1 MRAEPGSGAGAGQ
14 GLTIAVVGAGVAGLS
29 VATLL
34 DRAGHRVTVFER
46 FDASRPVGS
55 GLMLQPTGL
64 AALERFG
71 LRAEIERRGARIDRL
86 HGKTD
91 RGTTIFDLG
100 YADLD
105 PALYA
110 VAVHRAALHGVLWQ
124 AFAAGTAALETGFAV
139 ADLDDRH
146 ADGALSLVDE
156 AGRRAG
162 PFALVVD
169 ASGAQSKLRTR
180 LSTRPPKPYPYGA
193 VWTTAADIGIAP
205 GRLDQRYVAARTM
218 LGYLPIGSIDGTGE
232 PLAALFWSLKPGD
245 HGSWRDGFA
254 RWQTETQA
262 LWPALAP
269 LIAALDG
276 PEGFTL
282 AHYQHFTASRFHDG
296 RLVLIGDAAH
306 ATSPQLGQGAN
317 QGLLDAVALADV
329 LDSTRDLPVAL
340 DRFDR
345 ARRRQIRFYQMASA
359 LMTPFF
365 QSDSRVFAITRD
377 LTFNRLKY
385 IPYLRREMVRMLAG
399 LKTGMLSDQT
409 PAAIADPFRQA
420 GGKAPPD
427 LSPAAGSPQAPR

>member
-1 MRAEPGSGAGAGQ
+1 MRLEPGGGPGPRRSLA
-14 GLTIAVVGAGVAGLS
+14 IAVVGAGIAGLA
-29 VATLL
+29 VATRL

-64 AALERFG
+64 AALERLG
-71 LRAEIERRGARIDRL
+71 LRAAIERRGARIDRL

-124 AFAAGTAALETGFAV
+124 AFAAGTAGLETGFAV
-139 ADLDDRH
+139 AGLGDGH
-146 ADGALSLVDE
+146 ADGALSLIDG

-162 PFALVVD
+162 PFALVID
-169 ASGAQSKLRTR
+169 ASGAQSKLRGR
-180 LSTRPPKPYPYGA
+180 LAAHRPKPYPYGA
-193 VWTTAADIGIAP
+193 VWTTAPDIGIAP

-218 LGYLPIGSIDGTGE
+218 LGYLPIGTVDGTGE

-245 HGSWRDGFA
+245 HISWRDGFA
-254 RWQTETQA
+254 RWQAETA
-262 LWPALAP
+262 RLWPALAP
-269 LIAALDG
+269 LVAALDG
-276 PEGFTL
+276 PDCFTL
-282 AHYQHFTASRFHDG
+282 ASYQHFTAGRFHDG

-317 QGLLDAVALADV
+317 QGLLDAVTLADA
-329 LDSTRDLPVAL
+329 LDSTPDLQAAL
-340 DRFDR
+340 DRFER
-345 ARRRQIRFYQMASA
+345 ARRRPVRFYQTASA

-365 QSDSRVFAITRD
+365 QSDSRSFALMRD
-377 LTFNRLKY
+377 VSFNRLKS

-399 LKTGMLSDQT
+399 LKTGPLTHES
-409 PAAIADPFRQA
+409 PAAIADPFGRP
-420 GGKAPPD
+420 GLKVP
-427 LSPAAGSPQAPR
+427 S

>member
-1 MRAEPGSGAGAGQ
+1 MRAEPGGGPGARR
-14 GLTIAVVGAGVAGLS
+14 GLAIAVVGAGIAGLA

-55 GLMLQPTGL
+55 GLMLQPIGL
-64 AALERFG
+64 AALDRLG
-71 LRAEIERRGARIDRL
+71 LRAEMERRGARIDRL

-91 RGTTIFDLG
+91 RGITIFDLG

-124 AFAAGTAALETGFAV
+124 AFAAGTARLETGFAV
-139 ADLDDRH
+139 AGLDDGH
-146 ADGALSLVDE
+146 AAGALSLIDE
-156 AGRRAG
+156 AGRSAG

-169 ASGAQSKLRTR
+169 ASGAQSKLRVR
-180 LSTRPPKPYPYGA
+180 LSAQRPQPYSYGA
-193 VWTTAADIGIAP
+193 VWTTAPDIGIAP

-218 LGYLPIGSIDGTGE
+218 LGYLPVGTVDGTGA
-232 PLAALFWSLKPGD
+232 PLAALFWSLKPKD
-245 HGSWRDGFA
+245 HMAWRDGFA
-254 RWQTETQA
+254 RWQAETQA

-269 LIAALDG
+269 LIAALEG
-276 PEGFTL
+276 PDRFTL
-282 AHYQHFTASRFHDG
+282 ASYQHFTADRFHGG

-317 QGLLDAVALADV
+317 QGLLDAVALADA
-329 LDSTRDLPVAL
+329 LDSTPDLQAAL
-340 DRFDR
+340 DRFER
-345 ARRRQIRFYQMASA
+345 IRRRQIRFYQAASA

-365 QSDSRVFAITRD
+365 QSDSKTFALVRD
-377 LTFNRLKY
+377 MTFNRLKS

-399 LKTGMLSDQT
+399 LKTGPLTHGS
-409 PAAIADPFRQA
+409 PAAIADPFGRPRL
-420 GGKAPPD
+420 KV
-427 LSPAAGSPQAPR
+427 LS